1 VAVLAGREPPP
12 SLVHLT
18 GRFSPRPVLL
28 IRGLD
33 GQPQEALNRVYY
45 AAARPP
51 KTLWEVPGAGHTAA
65 LATDPQEYERR
76 VVGLFDRALLR

>member
-1 VAVLAGREPPP
+1 VDGPGSFGLLASDR
-12 SLVHLT
+12 
-18 GRFSPRPVLL
+18 L
-28 IRGLD
+28 IRRLD

-45 AAARPP
+45 
-51 KTLWEVPGAGHTAA
+51 TAA